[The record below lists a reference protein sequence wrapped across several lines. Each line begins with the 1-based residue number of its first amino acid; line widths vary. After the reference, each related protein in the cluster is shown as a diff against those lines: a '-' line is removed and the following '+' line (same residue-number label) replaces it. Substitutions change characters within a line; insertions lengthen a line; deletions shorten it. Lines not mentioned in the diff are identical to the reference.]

1 MRRPALCGFTDRMA
15 VTRRLVK
22 CGILCVLIVAAP
34 FIVSGGQVPGGDLPG
49 ARVQGARVPA
59 DIAKLH
65 RDALVFDAHCDTA
78 MRLIGEDR
86 IDLGERH
93 DTGHMDLPRMAE
105 GGLDA
110 QIFACWLDPGL
121 PEREWIKRTLQMIDG
136 VWEQAARHP
145 DRLEIVLTGE
155 ALRRVVGEG
164 KVAAVLGV
172 EGGHAI
178 MDDLGVLRDYY
189 RLGVRCM
196 TLTWNNT
203 NNWAD
208 SSTDTMRWGG
218 LNELGRA
225 VVREMNRLGMLIDC
239 SHVSDSTFFDVLA
252 TSEDPILVSH
262 SCIRAICDVP
272 RNVSDEQLRALG
284 GNGGV
289 LCINYFP
296 GFVDRGYWDEV
307 SVMWREYDR
316 AIAERTVEYGGD
328 EKRARKELRQGFRER
343 MRKVPLPG
351 VSLLVDH
358 IDHAVKVAGI
368 DHVGLGSDYDGIS
381 FGPEGLED
389 VSKLPAITHE
399 LSRRGYSDDDIRKI
413 LGGNLF
419 RLFETV
425 CR

>member
-1 MRRPALCGFTDRMA
+1 MRQLAR
-15 VTRRLVK
+15 
-22 CGILCVLIVAAP
+22 CGILSALIVAAP
-34 FIVSGGQVPGGDLPG
+34 FIASGGQ
-49 ARVQGARVPA
+49 APA
-59 DIAKLH
+59 DIVQLH

-86 IDLGERH
+86 LDLGERH

-121 PEREWIKRTLQMIDG
+121 PEGEWIKRTLQMIDG

-145 DRLEIVLTGE
+145 DRLEIVLTGDD
-155 ALRRVVGEG
+155 LKRVVDGG
-164 KVAAVLGV
+164 KVAAVLGI

-178 MDDLGVLRDYY
+178 MEDLGVLRDYY

-225 VVREMNRLGMLIDC
+225 VVREMDRLGMLIDC

-252 TSEDPILVSH
+252 VTENPILVSH
-262 SCIRAICDVP
+262 SCVRAICDVP

-284 GNGGV
+284 ENGGV
-289 LCINYFP
+289 ICINYFP
-296 GFVDRGYWDEV
+296 GFLDKEYWDTV
-307 SVMWREYDR
+307 SVIWEEFHRAVDERAGDYDGNKGR
-316 AIAERTVEYGGD
+316 AW
-328 EKRARKELRQGFRER
+328 KELRPEFRKR

-358 IDHAVKVAGI
+358 IDYAVEVAGI

-381 FGPEGLED
+381 FGPKGLED

-399 LSRRGYSDDDIRKI
+399 LSRRGYSDEDIRKI
-413 LGGNLF
+413 LGGNLS